1 MNSKSHSTRLVWM
14 PPVRRRPDP
23 RQDQQKLEATRRAI
37 QHEYIRLL
45 SKAGFSFE
53 AGTKEP
59 RGIQARV
66 VENVNEMRHG
76 DGKLMTGHAQV
87 YRWVKRVRENNW
99 QVTDTR
105 TDYKKTSQNRR
116 KFFEAEQKRIRDA
129 IRTQKLKSHELPTVW
144 SDKDQEMISVSATS
158 ARRYMKRKY
167 PDEPSMLP
175 AKPK

>member
-1 MNSKSHSTRLVWM
+1 M

-53 AGTKEP
+53 AETKEP

-87 YRWVKRVRENNW
+87 YR
-99 QVTDTR
+99 
-105 TDYKKTSQNRR
+105 
-116 KFFEAEQKRIRDA
+116 
-129 IRTQKLKSHELPTVW
+129 
-144 SDKDQEMISVSATS
+144 
-158 ARRYMKRKY
+158 
-167 PDEPSMLP
+167 
-175 AKPK
+175 